1 MDRPLCKHRSKVY
14 DTKRNEKDSCDV
26 FSLLLDE
33 EDESETVGEDSDRSE
48 AEVRHKQ
55 NVLKMDVVL
64 KAVTI
69 MLSLFNMSKNAE
81 QSVENS
87 KQCEYIAMILTCSP

>member
-1 MDRPLCKHRSKVY
+1 MDRPLCEYRCQVY

-33 EDESETVGEDSDRSE
+33 EDESKAVGEDSDRSE

-69 MLSLFNMSKNAE
+69 LLSFFNRLKNAR

-87 KQCEYIAMILTCSP
+87 NNVSTLP